1 MVLTILAILSV
12 LVVWVVYRLDRWNV
26 RRAVLEG
33 LTYELSV
40 HNRWVGEGKE
50 YTKDMRGQWKEKT
63 YLVHRLGTV
72 AIDDAIVRGPEILV
86 NRQLRINLVVYRQ
99 VLTHFNQLIDQAM
112 AFQAAPDLWVAKP
125 SSDIENHMFELLEA
139 VHIAGIGAS
148 AHGENKAAHWYFMQ
162 VVPELEREQVKLR
175 VWARLWGVTGFD
187 LQFLGRWFKSVANL
201 GAVRRLRAV
210 VADRLSSTARKQG

>member
-1 MVLTILAILSV
+1 VNLGILALLGV
-12 LVVWVVYRLDRWNV
+12 LVVWAVYRLERWNV

-50 YTKDMRGQWKEKT
+50 CAKDMTGNWKEKT
-63 YLVHRLGTV
+63 YLVHRLGTL
-72 AIDDAIVRGPEILV
+72 AIDDAIVRGPEILL

-112 AFQAAPDLWVAKP
+112 AFQAIPELWVAKP
-125 SSDIENHMFELLEA
+125 SPDIEKHMLQLIEA

-148 AHGENKAAHWYFMQ
+148 AEEENRAAHWFFMQ
-162 VVPELEREQVKLR
+162 VVPELEREAKLGA
-175 VWARLWGVTGFD
+175 WARIWGVTGFD
-187 LQFLGRWFKSVANL
+187 LRFLGRWLESL
-201 GAVRRLRAV
+201 GKWGPVSWVRTKLMRLYVDVKGFR
-210 VADRLSSTARKQG
+210 RQ